1 MRWMRVA
8 MFIAAMGSGLLMPA
22 VGYAQDDDDKGEKGE
37 KDDDKKPALTGGFDE
52 ENGFHLQSEDGNYL
66 LGIGLQAGYKFEPV
80 FLDGDA
86 ESRTAFSFL
95 RPILRGNI
103 FRPWIRFWTS
113 LELADPPLYL
123 LDSLVEI
130 QPIDAVGIR
139 AGQQYT
145 PLSRHESWGPQQIL
159 FPEFATIAN
168 YYWTGRDKGATIF
181 GTMEHLEYYVG
192 LYGGSPLRSI
202 RSEPGKYQFNARAT
216 FSPMGK
222 PGYGELPYI
231 MSGDKEPPPLNVSF
245 TLQGAGGDVMQVKE
259 NFNPEAGVFQ
269 ILRTGERRFITG
281 GVDLFIQARRF
292 SFFGEAYLSRMDPKD
307 SPARNFSSFGA
318 WVQADYVFYK
328 KVLDAGVRLSYLN
341 PSFDLDDD
349 LLYIAEAQLAWFV
362 NAPHLAFK
370 LRYQIAHQ
378 QAAAGAE
385 AAAVVIAKDPG
396 TSQLITLQLN
406 LAF

>member
-1 MRWMRVA
+1 MRWIRVA
-8 MFIAAMGSGLLMPA
+8 AVVAAVSGLLAPA
-22 VGYAQDDDDKGEKGE
+22 ASHAEDEK
-37 KDDDKKPALTGGFDE
+37 KDDDKPTVTGGYDE
-52 ENGFHLQSEDGNYL
+52 KNGFHIQSEDGNYL
-66 LGIGLQAGYKFEPV
+66 LGIGLQAGYKLEPV
-80 FLDGDA
+80 YLDGKA

-95 RPILRGNI
+95 RPIMRGNI

-130 QPIDAVGIR
+130 QPWDELGVR

-159 FPEFATIAN
+159 FPEFSTIAN
-168 YYWTGRDKGATIF
+168 YYWTGRDKGVTFF
-181 GTMEHLEYYVG
+181 GTMDQLEYYVG
-192 LYGGSPLRSI
+192 VYGGSPLRSV
-202 RSEPGKYQFNARAT
+202 RSESDKYQLNARAT

-245 TLQGAGGDVMQVKE
+245 TVQGAAGDVSQVKE
-259 NFNPEAGVFQ
+259 NFNPESGVFE
-269 ILRTGERRFITG
+269 ILREGERRFVTG

-292 SFFGEAYLSRMDPKD
+292 SFFGEAYLSRVDPMNN
-307 SPARNFSSFGA
+307 ARNFSSFGA
-318 WVQADYVFYK
+318 WVQADYVIYK
-328 KVLDAGVRLSYLN
+328 KTVDVGVRLSYLN

-349 LLYIAEAQLAWFV
+349 LLYIGEAQLAWFV

-378 QAAAGAE
+378 EAANGAE
-385 AAAVVIAKDPG
+385 DASVVIPKDPG

>member
-1 MRWMRVA
+1 M
-8 MFIAAMGSGLLMPA
+8 SGLLAPA
-22 VGYAQDDDDKGEKGE
+22 ASHAEDEK
-37 KDDDKKPALTGGFDE
+37 KDDDKPTVTGGYDE
-52 ENGFHLQSEDGNYL
+52 KNGFHIQSEDGNYL
-66 LGIGLQAGYKFEPV
+66 LGIGLQAGYKLEPV
-80 FLDGDA
+80 YLDGKA

-95 RPILRGNI
+95 RPIMRGNI

-130 QPIDAVGIR
+130 QPWDELGVR

-159 FPEFATIAN
+159 FPEFSTIAN
-168 YYWTGRDKGATIF
+168 YYWTGRDKGVTFF
-181 GTMEHLEYYVG
+181 GTMDQLEYYVG
-192 LYGGSPLRSI
+192 VYGGSPLRSV
-202 RSEPGKYQFNARAT
+202 RSESDKYQLNARAT

-245 TLQGAGGDVMQVKE
+245 TVQGAAGDVSQVKE
-259 NFNPEAGVFQ
+259 NFNPESGVFE
-269 ILRTGERRFITG
+269 ILREGERRFVTG

-292 SFFGEAYLSRMDPKD
+292 SFFGEAYLSRVDPMNN
-307 SPARNFSSFGA
+307 ARNFSSFGA
-318 WVQADYVFYK
+318 WVQADYVIYK
-328 KVLDAGVRLSYLN
+328 KTVDVGVRLSYLN

-349 LLYIAEAQLAWFV
+349 LLYIGEAQLAWFV

-378 QAAAGAE
+378 EAANGAE
-385 AAAVVIAKDPG
+385 DASVVIPKDPG

>member
-1 MRWMRVA
+1 MRWIRVA
-8 MFIAAMGSGLLMPA
+8 AVVAGVSGLLAPTESH
-22 VGYAQDDDDKGEKGE
+22 AQDEK
-37 KDDDKKPALTGGFDE
+37 KDDDKPTLTGGYDE
-52 ENGFHLQSEDGNYL
+52 KNGFHVQSEDGNYL
-66 LGIGLQAGYKFEPV
+66 LGISLQAGYKLEPV
-80 FLDGDA
+80 YLDGKA

-95 RPILRGNI
+95 RPIMRGNI

-130 QPIDAVGIR
+130 QPWDELGVR

-159 FPEFATIAN
+159 FPEFSTIAN
-168 YYWTGRDKGATIF
+168 YYWTGRDKGVTFF
-181 GTMEHLEYYVG
+181 GTMDRLEYYVG
-192 LYGGSPLRSI
+192 VYGGSPLRSV
-202 RSEPGKYQFNARAT
+202 RSESGKYQLNARAT
-216 FSPMGK
+216 ISPMGK

-245 TLQGAGGDVMQVKE
+245 TLQGAAGDVSQVKE
-259 NFNPEAGVFQ
+259 NFNPESGVFE
-269 ILRTGERRFITG
+269 ILREGERRFVTG

-292 SFFGEAYLSRMDPKD
+292 SFFGEAYISRVDPMNN
-307 SPARNFSSFGA
+307 ARNFSSFGA
-318 WVQADYVFYK
+318 WVQADYVVYK
-328 KVLDAGVRLSYLN
+328 KTVDVGVRLSYLN

-349 LLYIAEAQLAWFV
+349 LLYIGEAQLAWFV

-378 QAAAGAE
+378 EAANGAE
-385 AAAVVIAKDPG
+385 DASVVIPKDPG

>member
-8 MFIAAMGSGLLMPA
+8 AIFAAVSSGLLMPA
-22 VGYAQDDDDKGEKGE
+22 EGRAEDEDSKDKDKGDDK
-37 KDDDKKPALTGGFDE
+37 PTLVGGFDE
-52 ENGFHLQSEDGNYL
+52 KNGFHVQSEDGNYL
-66 LGIGLQAGYKFEPV
+66 LAIGLQAGYKLEPV
-80 FLDGDA
+80 FLDGKA

-103 FRPWIRFWTS
+103 YRPWIRFWTS

-130 QPIDAVGIR
+130 QPIDAFGVR

-159 FPEFATIAN
+159 FPEFAAIAN
-168 YYWTGRDKGATIF
+168 YYWTGRDKGVTLF
-181 GTMEHLEYYVG
+181 GTTDHLEYYVG
-192 LYGGSPLRSI
+192 IYSGSPLRTVT
-202 RSEPGKYQFNARAT
+202 SEAGKYQLNARAT
-216 FSPMGK
+216 ISPMGK

-245 TLQGAGGDVMQVKE
+245 TLQGAGGEVNQVKE
-259 NFNPEAGVFQ
+259 NFNPEAGIFQ
-269 ILRTGERRFITG
+269 ILREGRRRFATG
-281 GVDLFIQARRF
+281 SVDLFVQARRF
-292 SFFGEAYLSRMDPKD
+292 NLFGEAYLSRIDP
-307 SPARNFSSFGA
+307 PGTGANYTSFGA
-318 WVQADYVFYK
+318 WLQADYCFYK

-341 PSFDLDDD
+341 PSTDLPDD
-349 LLYIAEAQLAWFV
+349 LLYIVEAQLGWFV

-370 LRYQIAHQ
+370 LRYQLAHQ
-378 QAAAGAE
+378 QEAAGAE
-385 AAAVVIAKDPG
+385 AASVPIATESG
-396 TSQLITLQLN
+396 TTQLITLQLN

>member
-8 MFIAAMGSGLLMPA
+8 TAVVAMGTGLLVPA
-22 VGYAQDDDDKGEKGE
+22 VGHAEDEE
-37 KDDDKKPALTGGFDE
+37 KDDDKKPSLTGGYDE
-52 ENGFHLQSEDGNYL
+52 KNGFHIQSEDGNYL
-66 LGIGLQAGYKFEPV
+66 LGIGLQAGYKLEPV
-80 FLDGDA
+80 FLDGKA

-103 FRPWIRFWTS
+103 YRPWIRFWTS
-113 LELADPPLYL
+113 LELADPPIYL

-130 QPIDAVGIR
+130 QPIDEVGVR

-159 FPEFATIAN
+159 FPEFSTIAN
-168 YYWTGRDKGATIF
+168 YYWTGRDKGVTIF

-192 LYGGSPLRSI
+192 IFGGSPLRSI

-245 TLQGAGGDVMQVKE
+245 TLQGAGGEVTQVKE
-259 NFNPEAGVFQ
+259 NFNPESGVFQ
-269 ILRTGERRFITG
+269 ILREGDRRFITG

-292 SFFGEAYLSRMDPKD
+292 SFFGELYYSRTDPQD
-307 SPARNFSSFGA
+307 ASQNFSSFGA

-328 KVLDAGVRLSYLN
+328 KVLDAAVRLSFLN
-341 PSFDLDDD
+341 PSFDMDDD
-349 LLYIAEAQLAWFV
+349 LLYIAEAQLGWFV

-370 LRYQIAHQ
+370 LRYQLAHQ
-378 QAAAGAE
+378 EAAAGAE
-385 AAAVVIAKDPG
+385 AASVVIPKDAG